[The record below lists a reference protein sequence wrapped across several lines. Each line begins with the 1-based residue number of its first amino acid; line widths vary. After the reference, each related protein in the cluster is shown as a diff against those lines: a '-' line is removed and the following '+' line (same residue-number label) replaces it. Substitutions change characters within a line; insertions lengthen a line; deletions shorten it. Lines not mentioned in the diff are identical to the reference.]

1 MRQGTRILVVE
12 DDRSIARLLELE
24 LEHRGGVV
32 RCVYD
37 GAEALPAVESFVPD
51 AIVLDIM
58 LPGIDGEQVLYHL
71 RRGGNKVPVIMLTA
85 RDALRDKVRNL
96 DTGADD
102 YLTKPFHVE
111 ELLSRLR
118 ALLRRIE
125 GDEVLRVADL
135 AVNTDTREV
144 RRGERSVELTTREYE
159 LLEFMAR
166 NARRVLPRDLILA
179 RVWEHTPDVD
189 TNVVDVYIG
198 YLRRKVDAPGEPRL
212 IQTVRGAGFALREGE
227 RS

>member
-1 MRQGTRILVVE
+1 MHILIAE
-12 DDRSIARLLELE
+12 DDGDIAELIALYARKAGWTPHITTSGDAALAHARSKP
-24 LEHRGGVV
+24 VDV
-32 RCVYD
+32 
-37 GAEALPAVESFVPD
+37 
-51 AIVLDIM
+51 AILDIM
-58 LPGIDGEQVLYHL
+58 LPEMDGEQVLYQL

-125 GDEVLRVADL
+125 GDEVLRAADL
-135 AVNTDTREV
+135 TVNTDTREV
-144 RRGERSVELTTREYE
+144 RRGGRRIELTTREYE

-189 TNVVDVYIG
+189 TNVVDVYIR
-198 YLRRKVDAPGEPRL
+198 YLRNKIDKGFDPPLIMTRWGEGY
-212 IQTVRGAGFALREGE
+212 QMRGEE
-227 RS
+227 S

>member
-1 MRQGTRILVVE
+1 
-12 DDRSIARLLELE
+12 
-24 LEHRGGVV
+24 
-32 RCVYD
+32 
-37 GAEALPAVESFVPD
+37 
-51 AIVLDIM
+51 
-58 LPGIDGEQVLYHL
+58 
-71 RRGGNKVPVIMLTA
+71 VIMLTA

-125 GDEVLRVADL
+125 GDEVLRVSDL

-144 RRGERSVELTTREYE
+144 RRGERSIELTTREYE

-198 YLRRKVDAPGEPRL
+198 YLRRKVDAPDEPRL
-212 IQTVRGAGFALREGE
+212 IQTVRGAGFALREGV
-227 RS
+227 

>member
-1 MRQGTRILVVE
+1 MKQGTRILVVE

-37 GAEALPAVESFVPD
+37 GAAALPAVEAFAPD

-58 LPGIDGEQVLYHL
+58 LPGIDGEQVLYQL

-135 AVNTDTREV
+135 TVNTDTREV
-144 RRGERSVELTTREYE
+144 RRGGRSIELTTREYE

-166 NARRVLPRDLILA
+166 NARRVLSRDLILA

-212 IQTVRGAGFALREGE
+212 IQTVRGAGFALREGV
-227 RS
+227 